1 MQVYQQQIVH
11 HIARSFVVVV
21 VWACIVVSC
30 THVAV
35 VDRDAQVHH
44 LRQVIQLHHVVNTI
58 LVQQHHSDVFHH
70 NIAWD
75 LILDLY

>member
-11 HIARSFVVVV
+11 HIAHSFVVVV
-21 VWACIVVSC
+21 WVCIVVSC

-35 VDRDAQVHH
+35 VDRDAQVYH
-44 LRQVIQLHHVVNTI
+44 LRQVIQLRHVVNNTL
-58 LVQQHHSDVFHH
+58 LVQQHHFDVFHH